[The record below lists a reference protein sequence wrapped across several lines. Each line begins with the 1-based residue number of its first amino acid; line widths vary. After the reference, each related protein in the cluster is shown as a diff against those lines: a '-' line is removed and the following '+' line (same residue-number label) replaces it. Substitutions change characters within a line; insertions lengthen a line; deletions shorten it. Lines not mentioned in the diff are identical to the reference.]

1 VSQRTP
7 MSERILRA
15 ADRLFY
21 GRGIRA
27 VGVDAIAAA
36 AGISK
41 RSLYDTYP
49 SKDALVEA
57 YLQHRIQPIPASDQ
71 PPAARIL
78 DLFGQLQ
85 DWFASGEFRGCPFV
99 NAVAELGE
107 DCAAARRIAA
117 RYRAEKLRLVEDWLA
132 EAGMRDP
139 AGLALQ
145 IMMLADGAI
154 AAMLVHGDPAVA
166 RTAADAARTLMRA
179 AGLIVTDGPDIPH
192 HGNIPHHA
200 DTHHADT
207 HHTGTAAARA
217 PA

>member
-1 VSQRTP
+1 

-21 GRGIRA
+21 RKGIRA

-57 YLQHRIQPIPASDQ
+57 YLLRRIQPVPASEL

-78 DLFGQLQ
+78 DLFRRLHARFTEE
-85 DWFASGEFRGCPFV
+85 DFRGCPFV
-99 NAVAELGE
+99 NAVAELGDE
-107 DCAAARRIAA
+107 CAAARRIAA
-117 RYRAEKLRLVEDWLA
+117 RYKAERLGLVRNWLA
-132 EAGMRDP
+132 EAGAREAERL
-139 AGLALQ
+139 AGQIVLLAE
-145 IMMLADGAI
+145 GAI

-166 RTAADAARTLMRA
+166 WTAADAARALMQAQGLAVPDRID
-179 AGLIVTDGPDIPH
+179 AGRL
-192 HGNIPHHA
+192 A
-200 DTHHADT
+200 DATT
-207 HHTGTAAARA
+207 E
-217 PA
+217 PV